1 MLKMKEFC
9 CDYIFLTFKGDI
21 FCCLCN
27 KSAMLS
33 LLTRMRKIGRL
44 IYILGILF
52 ATSLVSCVDDESFSS
67 SEVCLLTF
75 SKDTIEMDTLFSH
88 VPSVTRSFWIYNH
101 SDANLKF
108 SVKLKD
114 GNQSG
119 FRVNVDGIDLVRNGF
134 QFDGIEVRKNDS
146 VRAYVELTA
155 FQGGKKTPRKVSD
168 ALEFTLN
175 GGKKQKVILNAWSWD
190 AILLHSLNV
199 NRDTILSSE
208 SPVVVYGGIH
218 VAPGATLTIGAGE
231 RLFFHENAA
240 LTVEGTLRIEG
251 NKEHRVTLRGDRLD
265 CLFIDLSYD
274 DTPGRWRGIRFSKD
288 SYGNNINYADIHG
301 AYDGIVCDTSAQRVD
316 KLVLDHSIIHNCQGY
331 GLELHHSQIN
341 VQNCQITNAQNDCV
355 MVDGGYVTFNNC
367 TLAQF
372 YPFSARR
379 GAALHLIARKSDW
392 RLSVKNSIITG
403 YGDDELKGE
412 VGEDST
418 KWNYY
423 FEDCMIRTPQV
434 ETSDSSHFVHVY
446 YEDVKDTI
454 QYGEKHFVNIDTKHF
469 KYDFHLAKTSA
480 AIGKGN
486 RETSLPT
493 DCTGRVRDEEP
504 DLGCFEY
511 KE

>member
-1 MLKMKEFC
+1 
-9 CDYIFLTFKGDI
+9 
-21 FCCLCN
+21 
-27 KSAMLS
+27 
-33 LLTRMRKIGRL
+33 
-44 IYILGILF
+44 
-52 ATSLVSCVDDESFSS
+52 
-67 SEVCLLTF
+67 
-75 SKDTIEMDTLFSH
+75 
-88 VPSVTRSFWIYNH
+88 
-101 SDANLKF
+101 
-108 SVKLKD
+108 
-114 GNQSG
+114 
-119 FRVNVDGIDLVRNGF
+119 
-134 QFDGIEVRKNDS
+134 
-146 VRAYVELTA
+146 
-155 FQGGKKTPRKVSD
+155 
-168 ALEFTLN
+168 
-175 GGKKQKVILNAWSWD
+175 
-190 AILLHSLNV
+190 
-199 NRDTILSSE
+199 
-208 SPVVVYGGIH
+208 VVYGGIH

-331 GLELHHSQIN
+331 GLKLYDSQIN

-379 GAALHLIARKSDW
+379 GAALHLIAGKSDW

>member
-331 GLELHHSQIN
+331 GLKLYDSQIN

>member
-1 MLKMKEFC
+1 
-9 CDYIFLTFKGDI
+9 
-21 FCCLCN
+21 
-27 KSAMLS
+27 MLS

-331 GLELHHSQIN
+331 GLKLYDSQIN

>member
-331 GLELHHSQIN
+331 GLKLYDSQIN

-379 GAALHLIARKSDW
+379 GAALHLIAGKSDW